1 MTVYMHELDA
11 GREYVSDGRTIT
23 ETDLVVFSGISGD
36 FSPLHIDE
44 QWVVENTSFR
54 GRIAHGLLI
63 TSITSGL
70 HTPIL
75 ADVEVIAYLEFTRTL
90 AAPVYIGDTIRA
102 YWKVTETRRSRSR
115 PEQGIVTFEIEV
127 RNQDSAAVQRGTDVW
142 LVSAG
147 GDGTG
152 PGAQ

>member
-1 MTVYMHELDA
+1 MTVYLDELEA
-11 GREYVSDGRTIT
+11 GREFISDGRTIT

-70 HTPIL
+70 HTPVL
-75 ADVEVIAYLEFTRTL
+75 ADVEVIAYLEFNRAL

-102 YWKVTETRRSRSR
+102 YWKVTEARRSRSR
-115 PEQGIVTFEIEV
+115 PGQGIVTFEIEV
-127 RNQDSAAVQRGTDVW
+127 RNQDGEAVQRGADVW
-142 LVSAG
+142 LVSA
-147 GDGTG
+147 DGNGAG
-152 PGAQ
+152 PDTR

>member
-1 MTVYMHELDA
+1 MTVYMDELET
-11 GREYVSDGRTIT
+11 GREFVSDGRTIT

-70 HTPIL
+70 HTPVL
-75 ADVEVIAYLEFTRTL
+75 ADVEVIAYLEFSRTL
-90 AAPVYIGDTIRA
+90 GAPVYIGDTIHA

-127 RNQDSAAVQRGTDVW
+127 RNQEGTAVQRGTDVW

-147 GDGTG
+147 SDG
-152 PGAQ
+152 A